1 MNKIIQV
8 KNLTKKYGQSIAV
21 DDISFTVEEGE
32 IFGLLGPNGAGKT
45 STLEILET
53 LRPKSA
59 GEVIIDNLS
68 IDQHPEQIKQRIG
81 VQLQH
86 SGYYLNLN
94 LKENIQLFAGL
105 YNIKNFNAL
114 ELLKMV
120 ELEEH
125 AHKKF
130 KQLSGGQQQR
140 FSLAILLVN
149 NPKIIF
155 LDEPTTGLDPHARRN
170 IWKIILD
177 LKKQGKTIVLTTH
190 YMDEA
195 ELLCDRIAIMNK
207 GRIIAIDTP
216 DNMIDKII
224 AEGFVQ
230 QKVVKKA
237 NLEDVFLYYTGHHLI
252 D

>member
-1 MNKIIQV
+1 VNKIIQV

-216 DNMIDKII
+216 NNMIDKII

-237 NLEDVFLYYTGHHLI
+237 NLEDVFLYYTGHQLI
-252 D
+252 E